1 MKFEDVARMVG
12 NTPHVRVPLAGSE
25 GIRLWVKMEGFNPT
39 GSIKD
44 RSCLFLI
51 QDALKRGH
59 LTRGK
64 VLLDASSG
72 NMASAIAYFGRCLG
86 YEVVVVANSKLTKEK
101 REFIEF
107 FGATLHLV
115 GDFTIQGNH
124 FCADLAAKEPER
136 YCFLDQL
143 HNWSNPQAHVETT
156 GPEII
161 ADFPEVAVV
170 VGSLGSGGSLLGTA
184 QYLKKV
190 NSKINVAA
198 VQSASGT
205 KLPGTGAFDDGDY
218 ITPFIRKG
226 FDGGFFDRQV
236 KIHFTDAVDGMMA
249 LRERGIFVGLQT
261 GGVVSAALATA
272 RELGV
277 RGDVVAISGDS
288 GWKNMEALRNAAALS
303 RKDLSV

>member
-1 MKFEDVARMVG
+1 MKFEQIRQLVG
-12 NTPHVRVPLAGSE
+12 NTPHLRVPLAE
-25 GIRLWVKMEGFNPT
+25 HDGIRLWIKLEGANPT

-44 RSCLFLI
+44 RACVFLME
-51 QDALKRGH
+51 DALKTGR
-59 LTRGK
+59 LTQGK
-64 VLLDASSG
+64 ALLDASSG
-72 NMASAIAYFGRCLG
+72 NMACAIAYYGGCLG
-86 YEVVVVANSKLTKEK
+86 YEAVVVANSKLTKEK

-115 GDFTIQGNH
+115 GDFTIQGNQ
-124 FCADLAAKEPER
+124 FCAELAEKEPER

-143 HNWSNPQAHVETT
+143 HNWSNPRAHIETT
-156 GPEII
+156 GPEIL
-161 ADFPEVAVV
+161 ADFPDVALV

-184 QYLKKV
+184 QHLKSV
-190 NSKINVAA
+190 SPGIAIAA

-226 FDGGFFDRQV
+226 FDEEFFDHRV
-236 KIHFTDAVDGMMA
+236 KIHFDDAVRGMMT
-249 LRERGIFVGLQT
+249 LRERGVFTGLQT

-277 RGDVVAISGDS
+277 RGDVVVLSGDT
-288 GWKNMEALRNAAALS
+288 GWKNMEALKNAAAMT
-303 RKDLSV
+303 RKELAV